1 MTKQLPLAFT
11 LALALTACGGG
22 GGGGGGSSVSA
33 LPLGAL
39 TAGNQNVAAQD
50 SMSGPS
56 ATLTSTST
64 LTGAQTSDMRA
75 VYQVARD
82 ELNKFPTYLDAI
94 RTAPT
99 LTGAVASRNL
109 PCTYGGYLAV
119 SGTDADNNGI
129 VSAGDSVTITGVG
142 CREAAGTISGT
153 MAMSINSVSGNFG
166 TAPYS
171 GSFSASFAGFA
182 VSTSTMNATLD
193 GSMTLSLNQT
203 DSVVH
208 DITLSASSLR
218 VTSVFAGVTRSI
230 TLTGYSARDVGSLI
244 SGVAS
249 STVTFSGNMSSSAL
263 NLSVDLTTTT
273 PFVQSNS
280 ESYPH
285 SGVLL
290 ATGAKGSKLR
300 ITALSNSQ
308 VQLELDEN
316 GDGTY
321 EKTTPL
327 SWNSIL

>member
-1 MTKQLPLAFT
+1 MIKPLPLAFT

-22 GGGGGGSSVSA
+22 GGGGGGTSVAA

-56 ATLTSTST
+56 ATLSSTAT
-64 LTGAQTSDMRA
+64 LTGAQATDMRA
-75 VYQVARD
+75 VYQMAKVQLD
-82 ELNKFPTYLDAI
+82 KFPTYLDAI

-119 SGTDADNNGI
+119 SGTDADNNGV

-142 CREAAGTISGT
+142 CREAAGTLSGT
-153 MAMSINSVSGNFG
+153 MSVTINSVSGTFG
-166 TAPYS
+166 TAPYAGNLS
-171 GSFSASFAGFA
+171 ASFSAFA
-182 VSTSTMNATLD
+182 VTTATMSATID
-193 GSMTLSLNQT
+193 GSMAMNLNET

-230 TLTGYSARDVGSLI
+230 TLTGYSAHEIGSLI
-244 SGVAS
+244 SGVPS
-249 STVTFSGNMSSSAL
+249 TTVTFTGNMSSSAL
-263 NLSVDLTTTT
+263 NLSVDLTTLT
-273 PFVQSNS
+273 PFVQANS
-280 ESYPH
+280 DSYPY

-290 ATGAKGSKLR
+290 ASGSNKTKLR

-308 VQLELDEN
+308 VQLELDAD

-327 SWNSIL
+327 GWSSIL